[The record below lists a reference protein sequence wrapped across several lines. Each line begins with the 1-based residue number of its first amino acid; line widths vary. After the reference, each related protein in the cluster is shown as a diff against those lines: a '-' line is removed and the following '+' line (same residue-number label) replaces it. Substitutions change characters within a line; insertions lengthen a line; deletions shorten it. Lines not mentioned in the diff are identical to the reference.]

1 MLWPIAFLLFLT
13 TRPTLAH
20 IALSYPCPR
29 YNNAHGEDCPPV
41 PEGQQ
46 VDYSI
51 TSPLGNTDPLCKRTV
66 PYPSPSAQWTA
77 GQSIT
82 VKFYGTARHNGGHCQ
97 FSMSYDGGQTFVV
110 VHEILRYCLYDGING
125 NALGNPVDSYTF
137 DLPKDLPSSSNA
149 VFAWTWVN
157 ASGNREFY
165 MNCADVTVAG
175 NSNSYSG
182 KQMTIANHQGYAT
195 IPEFRGNYDTGLDMY
210 ESAPVIKVTGNGQTT
225 GSVSNNTGVDTSS
238 NNNSSSSSS
247 VSSSANASTNV
258 NPDNLNS
265 ASDEVIVNKDATANQ
280 QVAAAIGIPVP
291 VLQEDDLDTSAS
303 DTSSVSSSA
312 ATYVYSSPVASTLAG
327 TASSEAPA
335 SSPSPSPSSSSSS
348 SSTVPGE
355 FKAVKPD
362 SLGQCALGEM
372 RCGTDTSTFDTC
384 DIAGWITRACAPGT
398 SCKMTSGGGSP
409 CV

>member
-1 MLWPIAFLLFLT
+1 MLWPIAFMLFLT

-51 TSPLGNTDPLCKRTV
+51 TSPLGSTEPLCKRTV

-97 FSMSYDGGQTFVV
+97 FSMSYDGGKTFVV

-125 NALGNPVDSYTF
+125 NTLGNPVDSYTF
-137 DLPKDLPSSSNA
+137 DLPKDLPSSNNA

-182 KQMTIANHQGYAT
+182 KQMTIANHQGYET
-195 IPEFRGNYDTGLDMY
+195 IPEFGGNYDTGLNMY
-210 ESAPVIKVTGNGQTT
+210 KSAPVIKVTGNGQTT
-225 GSVSNNTGVDTSS
+225 GSVSNNTSVDTSS
-238 NNNSSSSSS
+238 NNNSSSS
-247 VSSSANASTNV
+247 VSSSANASTSV
-258 NPDNLNS
+258 DSDNINS
-265 ASDEVIVNKDATANQ
+265 ASDVVIVNKDATANQ
-280 QVAAAIGIPVP
+280 QVAAAIGVPVP
-291 VLQEDDLDTSAS
+291 VLQEDDLDTGAS
-303 DTSSVSSSA
+303 DISSVSSSTASSAAA

-327 TASSEAPA
+327 TTSSEAPA
-335 SSPSPSPSSSSSS
+335 SSSP
-348 SSTVPGE
+348 STVPGE

-362 SLGQCALGEM
+362 PLGQCALGEM
-372 RCGTDTSTFDTC
+372 RCGMDTSTFDTC
-384 DIAGWITRACAPGT
+384 DIVGWITRACAPGT

>member
-1 MLWPIAFLLFLT
+1 MLWPIAFMLFLT
-13 TRPTLAH
+13 TSPTLAH

-51 TSPLGNTDPLCKRTV
+51 TSPLGNTEPLCKRTV

-125 NALGNPVDSYTF
+125 NTLGNPVDSYTF
-137 DLPKDLPSSSNA
+137 DLPKDLPSSNNA

-182 KQMTIANHQGYAT
+182 KQMTIANHQGYET
-195 IPEFRGNYDTGLDMY
+195 IPEFRGDYDTGLNMY

-225 GSVSNNTGVDTSS
+225 GSVSNNTSVDTSS
-238 NNNSSSSSS
+238 NNNSSSS

-258 NPDNLNS
+258 NSDNVNS
-265 ASDEVIVNKDATANQ
+265 ASDVVIVNKDATANQ
-280 QVAAAIGIPVP
+280 QVAAAIGVPVP
-291 VLQEDDLDTSAS
+291 VLQEDDLDTGAS
-303 DTSSVSSSA
+303 DISSVSSSTAYSAAA
-312 ATYVYSSPVASTLAG
+312 ATYVYSSPAASTLAG

-335 SSPSPSPSSSSSS
+335 SSSP
-348 SSTVPGE
+348 STVPGE

-384 DIAGWITRACAPGT
+384 DITGWITRACAPGT
-398 SCKMTSGGGSP
+398 SCKMASGGGSP